1 MNITP
6 AEGRDW
12 KLPGDTI
19 LTLVCLVMSG
29 VALLSIG
36 RFPER
41 VFSTQVLGS
50 ALSIPI
56 GVRGLSALLLIGL
69 TALGMDSLV
78 RRLVDDARLDLRY
91 STTFW
96 VLPGLVTLAAIGLLP
111 RQFGQGG
118 SWVITLVLLSAL
130 LAVVVVAECG
140 TVHLDRPYYRVA
152 RLGLNL
158 ATYAAAFALY
168 ASIYGAQWRSLISS
182 TGIILV
188 TFPLALELL
197 RSTEA
202 QLGTTWI
209 YAGIIALV
217 TGQIS
222 WPLNALGLRALYGG
236 AFLLLVFYTLCGL
249 CQQHLAGR
257 LSRRVALEFLV
268 LAAVFAS
275 LVAFSAIT
283 QQRRAL
289 TRLPEG
295 VDPAHLGDPAFRPAA
310 GDLLSG
316 PESGSGTDF
325 DPGAR

>member
-1 MNITP
+1 MSSTR
-6 AEGRDW
+6 AR
-12 KLPGDTI
+12 KLPGDQI

-29 VALLSIG
+29 VALMSIG
-36 RFPER
+36 HFPER
-41 VFSTQVLGS
+41 VFSTEVLGS

-56 GVRGLSALLLIGL
+56 GMRGLSALLLIGL

-78 RRLVDDARLDLRY
+78 RRMVGDARLDLRY
-91 STTFW
+91 SSTFW
-96 VLPGLVTLAAIGLLP
+96 ILPGLVVLAAIGLLP
-111 RQFGQGG
+111 RQFGQGS
-118 SWVITLVLLSAL
+118 SWLVTLVLLSAL

-140 TVHLDRPYYRVA
+140 TVYLDRPYYRVA

-168 ASIYGAQWRSLISS
+168 ASIYGAQWRSLLSS

-222 WPLNALGLRALYGG
+222 WPLNALGLKAIYGG

-268 LAAVFAS
+268 LAGAFAA
-275 LVAFSAIT
+275 LVTFSAIS
-283 QQRRAL
+283 QQRLAL
-289 TRLPEG
+289 TLLPDG
-295 VDPAHLGDPAFRPAA
+295 VDPAHLSDPAFHPAE
-310 GDLLSG
+310 GDLRSG

>member
-1 MNITP
+1 MNAP
-6 AEGRDW
+6 PPVARDW
-12 KLPGDTI
+12 KIPGDQV

-36 RFPER
+36 HYPER
-41 VFSTQVLGS
+41 VFSTEVLGS

-56 GVRGLSALLLIGL
+56 GIRGLAALLLIAL

-78 RRLVDDARLDLRY
+78 RRMVGDGPLDLRY
-91 STTFW
+91 SSTFW
-96 VLPGLVTLAAIGLLP
+96 VLPGLVTLAGVGLLP

-118 SWVITLVLLSAL
+118 EWVVTLVLLSAL

-140 TVHLDRPYYRVA
+140 TVHVDRPYYRVA
-152 RLGLNL
+152 RLSLNL

-168 ASIYGAQWRSLISS
+168 ASIYGAQWRSLLGS

-202 QLGTTWI
+202 HLGTTWL
-209 YAGIIALV
+209 YAGIIAV
-217 TGQIS
+217 VAGQIS

-275 LVAFSAIT
+275 LVAFSAIS
-283 QQRRAL
+283 QQRLAM

-295 VDPAHLGDPAFRPAA
+295 VDPAHLGDPAFRPPE
-310 GDLLSG
+310 GDLRSG

-325 DPGAR
+325 DPGAP